1 MRTRDEAK
9 EEIIRLKALEMA
21 VNEGFDGFSMQKL
34 AKAAGVSP
42 ATLYI
47 YFKDKDDLLIELYL
61 EQQNKMQEATLKGFD
76 PEMHFDE
83 GLRLQWMNRARFCL
97 ENPLSTHFLEQMK
110 FSPYFEPCAKRLN
123 PALREKMSLF
133 VRKAIENK
141 ELVKLPLEVYWSI
154 AFSPLYNL
162 VKFHMSKRGLSGL
175 TTFVLTDDIIDQ
187 TLQLVLKALKP

>member
-1 MRTRDEAK
+1 
-9 EEIIRLKALEMA
+9 MA